1 MVYNEYK
8 RIYIDIY
15 SKYMYM
21 HKYKY
26 MLQIQIQFTYPNH
39 TIIHTL
45 SLSHNPSLIH
55 SSKYILK
62 HPSISTLN

>member
-15 SKYMYM
+15 SKYMY
-21 HKYKY
+21 KYKY
-26 MLQIQIQFTYPNH
+26 MLQIQFTYPNH

-62 HPSISTLN
+62 HSSISTLN